1 MTDAMATLDLVLKI
15 GNLVI
20 MLGGGGMIVWRMSRM
35 ATRFELIGDAQA
47 KEITEIKNEV
57 TAMRVLMTAV
67 AVQKERLDSQGER
80 LNLLDR
86 RYEELRHGEGFI
98 YPLGSHLGKRG
109 E

>member
-1 MTDAMATLDLVLKI
+1 MSEAMTQLDLILKI
-15 GNLVI
+15 GNLVV
-20 MLGGGGMIVWRMSRM
+20 MLVGGGMIIWRMSRM

-57 TAMRVLMTAV
+57 TAMRVLMTTV
-67 AVQKERLDSQGER
+67 AVQKERLDSQGAR
-80 LNLLDR
+80 LNLLDQ
-86 RYEELRHGEGFI
+86 RYDELRHGEGFV

>member
-1 MTDAMATLDLVLKI
+1 MSEAMTLLDLILKV

-20 MLGGGGMIVWRMSRM
+20 MLGGGGMIIWRMSRM

-57 TAMRVLMTAV
+57 TAMRVLMTTV
-67 AVQKERLDSQGER
+67 AVQKERLDSQGAR
-80 LNLLDR
+80 LNLLDQ
-86 RYEELRHGEGFI
+86 RYDELRHGEGFV